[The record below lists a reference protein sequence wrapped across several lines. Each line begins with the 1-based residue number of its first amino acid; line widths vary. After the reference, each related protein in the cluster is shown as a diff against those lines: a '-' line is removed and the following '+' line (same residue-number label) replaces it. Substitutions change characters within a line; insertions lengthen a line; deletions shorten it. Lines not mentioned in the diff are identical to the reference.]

1 MMETVNA
8 KCEHCGLLMAVAID
22 LLGRPVRC
30 PHCYQIVS
38 APRDAENHGASQAD
52 EALFVPRPAT
62 DEDSIFTPIEATSE
76 SVFAA
81 NEPTEI
87 FVDFVT
93 PRPVEPPTE
102 PIDVSEMETF
112 HETPDRAAGPPEGPP
127 PELQAATAFQRSTVR
142 GHDAPARSGDWR
154 KYLLAILIPY
164 AVVATAAAVY
174 FFLQA
179 RKVPQGFEA
188 LPDVEGEHPGTS
200 RAKPHTFVIDRVI
213 ADADLPAKL
222 WTRLGKPIRI
232 GDVEVLPESVEQRK
246 VLFRYEGSTRRPT
259 ESAGES
265 LVLKLGFRNL
275 SAEEAFAPTDPA
287 FARLW
292 RQGKETTKPYTFLD
306 IDGAKF
312 FGGACRW
319 RPRGRRDGEP
329 LEYIDGQ
336 DFRSVLYPGEAMTSL
351 VCTDPDDP
359 AVIDAV
365 RAAKSPL
372 RWRVEV
378 RRGPIRVHDRRAS
391 ACAVM
396 GVAFD
401 PSEITRK

>member
-1 MMETVNA
+1 METVNS
-8 KCEHCGLLMAVAID
+8 KCEHCGLLMAVAIEF
-22 LLGRPVRC
+22 LGRPVRC

-38 APRDAENHGASQAD
+38 APRDAENDAASPAD
-52 EALFVPRPAT
+52 EALFLPRPAT

-81 NEPTEI
+81 NEPTEV

-93 PRPVEPPTE
+93 PRPIEPPTE
-102 PIDVSEMETF
+102 PIEISETETF
-112 HETPDRAAGPPEGPP
+112 RETPDHAAAPPQAPP
-127 PELQAATAFQRSTVR
+127 AEPQSAAFQPSTRLGQV
-142 GHDAPARSGDWR
+142 PARSGDWR

-164 AVVATAAAVY
+164 AVFATAAAVY

-179 RKVPQGFEA
+179 RKAPQGFEA
-188 LPDVEGEHPGTS
+188 LPDVEGEHSGTS
-200 RAKPHTFVIDRVI
+200 RVKPRNFVIDRVI
-213 ADADLPAKL
+213 ADAELPARL
-222 WTRLGKPIRI
+222 WTRLGKPIRV
-232 GDVEVLPESVEQRK
+232 GDVEVLAESVEQRK
-246 VLFRYEGSTRRPT
+246 ILFRYEGSTRRPT

-275 SAEEAFAPTDPA
+275 SAAEAFAPTDPA
-287 FARLW
+287 FVRLW

-336 DFRSVLYPGEAMTSL
+336 DFRSVLSPGEAMTSL
-351 VCTDPDDP
+351 VCTDPDN
-359 AVIDAV
+359 AAIITAA
-365 RAAKSPL
+365 RAARGPL

-378 RRGPIRVHDRRAS
+378 RRGPIRVHDRPVS
-391 ACAVM
+391 ACAVV